1 MFAPGARPRAA
12 DVRRLADTDGQFSI
26 SFDPAGEGGQ
36 EEGWLELL
44 ANGLTFDCTGLAP
57 QVGSEVPE
65 LAHSYAVSQ
74 DFNAAEQQAILIRPG
89 PHLSAGGTMFPVVRT
104 LAMIAASLAAL
115 EGVQAVVWHPARS
128 AIEAGY
134 FRRSVMR
141 WIEGG
146 AFPAL
151 GLTALASD
159 GNGGLTSEGLS
170 LFTGQ
175 ELYLRPEVA
184 SDTGEGAK
192 IALRLID
199 WLVENGRITESLAF
213 TGPSGETLRLEPVD
227 NLGIVEVWRG
237 SH

>member
-1 MFAPGARPRAA
+1 M
-12 DVRRLADTDGQFSI
+12 RRLADTDGQFSI
-26 SFDPAGEGGQ
+26 SFDPSAEGGQ

-57 QVGSEVPE
+57 QVGSEVPD
-65 LAHSYAVSQ
+65 LAHSYALPPAFSA
-74 DFNAAEQQAILIRPG
+74 DEHQAISIRPG
-89 PHLSAGGTMFPVVRT
+89 PHLSAGGAMFPVVRT

-115 EGVQAVVWHPARS
+115 DGVQAVAWHPARC
-128 AIEAGY
+128 AVDAGY
-134 FRRSVMR
+134 FRRTVSN

-146 AFPAL
+146 VFPAL
-151 GLTALASD
+151 GLAALASD
-159 GNGGLTSEGLS
+159 GNGGVRSEGLS

-175 ELYLRPEVA
+175 ELHVRPEVA
-184 SDTGEGAK
+184 NDMAEGSK
-192 IALRLID
+192 IALRLLD
-199 WLVENGRITESLAF
+199 WLVENGRITESFSF